1 MGVLDKIF
9 GSKNQKILKKVQPL
23 VRAING
29 LEEDYSRL
37 QDEDLKNKRNGFIKR
52 HSEGESLDELLPEAF
67 AVVRE
72 VSKRQLGLR
81 HYDCQLVGG
90 VALHNCQIAE
100 MATGEG
106 KTLVATLP
114 SYLNSLT
121 ERKVVLV
128 TVNDYLAKRDAE
140 WMRPIYENLGLG
152 VSFITSGQDLNER
165 KEAYKADVIY
175 ATNNELGF
183 DFLRNNMVVNTEDR
197 VMNDYYFAI
206 IDEVDSILID
216 EARTP
221 LVISGPTE
229 NTADTYQKISK
240 FIPKLNEQVSE
251 ENEEGE
257 SRTVKEGHFIIEEKS
272 KQIELTDSGHDY
284 IEQLLKDSNM
294 LQQDQSLYSSGNL
307 RMLHFIQSSLRAHFL
322 FNKDV
327 DYMVQENQ
335 VVLIDENTGR
345 AMPGRRLADGLHQA
359 IEQKEN
365 VPIQM
370 ESQTLASCTFQNYF
384 RQFEKL
390 SGMTGTAS
398 TEAEEFAEIYG
409 LNVVE
414 IPTNEKMI
422 RDDQN
427 DKVYLTEKEKY
438 KAVVKEIQTYKEKGN
453 PVLVGTASLESSEML
468 SGLLNKINIDHQV
481 LNAKNHAKEAQI
493 ISQAGKPGVV
503 TIATNMAG
511 RGTDIV
517 LGGNWEA
524 EYEKLGNE
532 DESKKKALKKNWDNL
547 NEKVL
552 SAGGLHV
559 IGTERNESRRM
570 DNQLRG
576 RSGRQGDPGS
586 SRFYISLEDSLM
598 RIFASDQFKN
608 IMQRV
613 GLEDGEAIEHRM
625 LSGAIERAQKRV
637 EGRNFDIRKLLLEYD
652 DMANEQRQIIYSQ
665 RNSILESDVITDLVE
680 SMRETVIADEIDS
693 AAQGELEPHEW
704 DTDGMYPL
712 DSISKYYP
720 HDLIYENTGEMGSV
734 SGTDYEVSYSAKAYK
749 TLTIRSENRSN
760 QTWAHAKIG
769 RFRIFGYKLRRL
781 LINEVST
788 GSAKIAIGYPRKP
801 MLLDSSL
808 YDYTSNRVVNDLY
821 VGTGLDISYDFTQN
835 TLTPQI
841 GSADFHTTGWSTAW
855 QNNISFVEQD
865 LFLLNDT
872 IRNNINFGQN
882 QNQTSD
888 SFIFEL
894 IKKTNLE
901 KFVKDSQ
908 NGLDTMIVEN
918 GRNLSGGQKQRICL
932 ARALFKKSKILLLD
946 EPTSALDEENKNFF
960 FQFLKE
966 IKKEI
971 TVIIISHDISSL
983 RNICDKI
990 YQIKDKKVQ
999 LVNEQN

>member
-322 FNKDV
+322 FKKDV

-427 DKVYLTEKEKY
+427 DQVYLTEKEKY
-438 KAVVKEIQTYKEKGN
+438 KAVVNEIQAYKEKGN

-468 SGLLNKINIDHQV
+468 SGLLNQINIDHQV

-693 AAQGELEPHEW
+693 AAQGELDPHEW
-704 DTDGMYPL
+704 DIDPL
-712 DSISKYYP
+712 EASIFNIFGFQIPIKEWVK
-720 HDLIYENTGEMGSV
+720 ENPNITTEEVQNRLV
-734 SGTDYEVSYSAKAYK
+734 SITVDAYK
-749 TLTIRSENRSN
+749 NKGQSIGPVMKDFEKQILLQIIDASWKDHLAEVDALRQGIGLRSYGAKNPKLEFRRESFELFESLLDKIRLEGIRFLSRVEIELEDSGELNLPKQDQKQTLDHQDPQSALAMPQRESN
-760 QTWAHAKIG
+760 QENNQSQASG
-769 RFRIFGYKLRRL
+769 NRRLRRA
-781 LINEVST
+781 E
-788 GSAKIAIGYPRKP
+788 AK
-801 MLLDSSL
+801 
-808 YDYTSNRVVNDLY
+808 
-821 VGTGLDISYDFTQN
+821 
-835 TLTPQI
+835 
-841 GSADFHTTGWSTAW
+841 
-855 QNNISFVEQD
+855 
-865 LFLLNDT
+865 
-872 IRNNINFGQN
+872 
-882 QNQTSD
+882 
-888 SFIFEL
+888 
-894 IKKTNLE
+894 
-901 KFVKDSQ
+901 
-908 NGLDTMIVEN
+908 
-918 GRNLSGGQKQRICL
+918 L
-932 ARALFKKSKILLLD
+932 ARKNAKKK
-946 EPTSALDEENKNFF
+946 
-960 FQFLKE
+960 
-966 IKKEI
+966 
-971 TVIIISHDISSL
+971 
-983 RNICDKI
+983 
-990 YQIKDKKVQ
+990 
-999 LVNEQN
+999 

>member
-240 FIPKLNEQVSE
+240 FIPKLNEQTSE

-257 SRTVKEGHFIIEEKS
+257 SKTIKEGHFIIEEKS

-284 IEQLLKDSNM
+284 IEQLLKESNM

-322 FNKDV
+322 FKKDV

-427 DKVYLTEKEKY
+427 DQVYLTEKEKY
-438 KAVVKEIQTYKEKGN
+438 KAVVNERQAYKEKGN

-468 SGLLNKINIDHQV
+468 SGLLNQINIDHQV

-532 DESKKKALKKNWDNL
+532 DESKKKALKENWDNL

-693 AAQGELEPHEW
+693 AAQGELDPHEW
-704 DTDGMYPL
+704 DIDPL
-712 DSISKYYP
+712 EASIFNIFGFQIPIKEWVK
-720 HDLIYENTGEMGSV
+720 ENPNITTEEVQNRLV
-734 SGTDYEVSYSAKAYK
+734 SITVDAYK
-749 TLTIRSENRSN
+749 NKGQS
-760 QTWAHAKIG
+760 IG
-769 RFRIFGYKLRRL
+769 PVMK
-781 LINEVST
+781 
-788 GSAKIAIGYPRKP
+788 
-801 MLLDSSL
+801 
-808 YDYTSNRVVNDLY
+808 
-821 VGTGLDISYDFTQN
+821 DF
-835 TLTPQI
+835 
-841 GSADFHTTGWSTAW
+841 
-855 QNNISFVEQD
+855 
-865 LFLLNDT
+865 
-872 IRNNINFGQN
+872 
-882 QNQTSD
+882 
-888 SFIFEL
+888 
-894 IKKTNLE
+894 E
-901 KFVKDSQ
+901 KQ
-908 NGLDTMIVEN
+908 
-918 GRNLSGGQKQRICL
+918 
-932 ARALFKKSKILLLD
+932 ILLQIIDASWKDHLAEVD
-946 EPTSALDEENKNFF
+946 ALRQGIGLRSYGAKNPK
-960 FQFLKE
+960 LE
-966 IKKEI
+966 ILI
-971 TVIIISHDISSL
+971 
-983 RNICDKI
+983 
-990 YQIKDKKVQ
+990 
-999 LVNEQN
+999 

>member
-1 MGVLDKIF
+1 MGVLDRIF
-9 GSKNQKILKKVQPL
+9 GSKNQKILRKVQPL
-23 VRAING
+23 VKAINE
-29 LEEDYSRL
+29 LEDGFSRL
-37 QDEDLKNKRNGFIKR
+37 EDADLKRKRFEFIER
-52 HSEGESLDELLPEAF
+52 HSKGESLDDLLPEAF
-67 AVVRE
+67 ATVRE

-114 SYLNSLT
+114 SYLNSIT
-121 ERKVVLV
+121 KRKVILV

-140 WMRPIYENLGLG
+140 WMKPIYENLDIK
-152 VSFITSGQDLNER
+152 VSFITSGQDIEDR
-165 KEAYKADVIY
+165 KDAYKADVIY

-221 LVISGPTE
+221 LVISGPAE
-229 NTADTYQKISK
+229 NTAEVYQKISR
-240 FIPKLNEQVSE
+240 FIPKLNQQILE
-251 ENEEGE
+251 EDEEGE
-257 SRTVKEGHFIIEEKS
+257 SKTIQEGHFLIDERS

-284 IEQLLKDSNM
+284 IEQLLKESNM
-294 LQQDQSLYSSGNL
+294 LQEDQSLYSSGNL
-307 RMLHFIQSSLRAHFL
+307 RLLHFIQSSLRAHFL

-327 DYMVQENQ
+327 DYMVQNNQ

-365 VPIQM
+365 VPIQV

-384 RQFEKL
+384 RQYEKL

-427 DKVYLTEKEKY
+427 DKVYLTEIEKY
-438 KAVVKEIQTYKEKGN
+438 KAVVEEIETYKNKGN

-468 SGLLNKINIDHQV
+468 SGLLKKINIDHQV

-524 EYEKLGNE
+524 EYEKLGYE
-532 DESKKKALKKNWDNL
+532 EESKKIELESNWKNL
-547 NEKVL
+547 NEEVL

-586 SRFYISLEDSLM
+586 SRFYISLEDNLM

-637 EGRNFDIRKLLLEYD
+637 EGRNFDIRKVLLEYD
-652 DMANEQRQIIYSQ
+652 DMANEQRQIIYTQ
-665 RNSILESDVITDLVE
+665 RNSILESGEITELLD
-680 SMRETVIADEIDS
+680 SMRETVINDEIES
-693 AAQGELEPHEW
+693 TAQGGLEPPEW
-704 DTDGMYPL
+704 DIAPL
-712 DSISKYYP
+712 EASIFNIFGIQFGIKQLVQKNP
-720 HDLIYENTGEMGSV
+720 NITTEEVKDKLIS
-734 SGTDYEVSYSAKAYK
+734 DAFDAYK
-749 TLTIRSENRSN
+749 NKSQAIGPVMKDFEKQILLQIIDASWKDHLAEVDALRQGIGLRSYGAKNPKLEFRRESFELFESLLNKIRVEGIRFLSRVEIEIEDSGELNLPKQNQKQTLDHQSPQSALETPKPESKQEQSSGNR
-760 QTWAHAKIG
+760 
-769 RFRIFGYKLRRL
+769 RLRRA
-781 LINEVST
+781 E
-788 GSAKIAIGYPRKP
+788 AK
-801 MLLDSSL
+801 
-808 YDYTSNRVVNDLY
+808 
-821 VGTGLDISYDFTQN
+821 
-835 TLTPQI
+835 
-841 GSADFHTTGWSTAW
+841 
-855 QNNISFVEQD
+855 
-865 LFLLNDT
+865 
-872 IRNNINFGQN
+872 
-882 QNQTSD
+882 
-888 SFIFEL
+888 
-894 IKKTNLE
+894 
-901 KFVKDSQ
+901 
-908 NGLDTMIVEN
+908 
-918 GRNLSGGQKQRICL
+918 L
-932 ARALFKKSKILLLD
+932 ARKNAKKK
-946 EPTSALDEENKNFF
+946 
-960 FQFLKE
+960 
-966 IKKEI
+966 
-971 TVIIISHDISSL
+971 
-983 RNICDKI
+983 
-990 YQIKDKKVQ
+990 
-999 LVNEQN
+999 

>member
-1 MGVLDKIF
+1 MGVLDRIF

-23 VRAING
+23 VKAINE
-29 LEEDYSRL
+29 LEDGFSRL
-37 QDEDLKNKRNGFIKR
+37 EDEDLKSKRIEFIER
-52 HSEGESLDELLPEAF
+52 HSKGESLDDLLPEAF
-67 AVVRE
+67 ATVRE

-114 SYLNSLT
+114 SYLNSIT
-121 ERKVVLV
+121 KRKVILV

-140 WMRPIYENLGLG
+140 WMKPIYENLDIK
-152 VSFITSGQDLNER
+152 VSFITSGQDIEDR
-165 KEAYKADVIY
+165 KDAYKADVIY

-221 LVISGPTE
+221 LVISGPSE
-229 NTADTYQKISK
+229 NTAEVYQKISR
-240 FIPKLNEQVSE
+240 FIPKLNQQILE
-251 ENEEGE
+251 EDEEGE
-257 SRTVKEGHFIIEEKS
+257 SKTIQEGHFLIDERS

-284 IEQLLKDSNM
+284 IEQLLKESNM
-294 LQQDQSLYSSGNL
+294 LQEDQSLYSSGNL
-307 RMLHFIQSSLRAHFL
+307 RLLHFIQSSLRAHFL

-327 DYMVQENQ
+327 DYMVQNNQ

-365 VPIQM
+365 VPIQV

-384 RQFEKL
+384 RQYEKL

-427 DKVYLTEKEKY
+427 DKVYLTEIEKY
-438 KAVVKEIQTYKEKGN
+438 KAVVEEIETYKNKGN

-468 SGLLNKINIDHQV
+468 SGLLKKINIDHQV

-524 EYEKLGNE
+524 EYEKLGYE
-532 DESKKKALKKNWDNL
+532 EESKKIELESNWKNL

-586 SRFYISLEDSLM
+586 SRFYISLEDNLM

-637 EGRNFDIRKLLLEYD
+637 EGRNFDIRKVLLEYD
-652 DMANEQRQIIYSQ
+652 DMANEQRQIIYTQ
-665 RNSILESDVITDLVE
+665 RNSILESGEITELLD
-680 SMRETVIADEIDS
+680 SMRETVINDEIES
-693 AAQGELEPHEW
+693 TAQGGLEPPEW
-704 DTDGMYPL
+704 DIAPL
-712 DSISKYYP
+712 EASIFNIFGIQFGLKQLVQKNP
-720 HDLIYENTGEMGSV
+720 NITTEEVKDKLIS
-734 SGTDYEVSYSAKAYK
+734 DAFDAYK
-749 TLTIRSENRSN
+749 NKSQAIGPVMKDFEKQILLQIIDASWKDHLAEVDALRQGIGLRSYGAKNPKLEFRRESFELFESLLNKIRVEGIRFLSRVEIEIEDSGELNLPKQNQKQTLDHQSPQSALETPKPESKQEQSSGNR
-760 QTWAHAKIG
+760 
-769 RFRIFGYKLRRL
+769 RLRRA
-781 LINEVST
+781 E
-788 GSAKIAIGYPRKP
+788 AK
-801 MLLDSSL
+801 
-808 YDYTSNRVVNDLY
+808 
-821 VGTGLDISYDFTQN
+821 
-835 TLTPQI
+835 
-841 GSADFHTTGWSTAW
+841 
-855 QNNISFVEQD
+855 
-865 LFLLNDT
+865 
-872 IRNNINFGQN
+872 
-882 QNQTSD
+882 
-888 SFIFEL
+888 
-894 IKKTNLE
+894 
-901 KFVKDSQ
+901 
-908 NGLDTMIVEN
+908 
-918 GRNLSGGQKQRICL
+918 L
-932 ARALFKKSKILLLD
+932 ARKNAKKK
-946 EPTSALDEENKNFF
+946 
-960 FQFLKE
+960 
-966 IKKEI
+966 
-971 TVIIISHDISSL
+971 
-983 RNICDKI
+983 
-990 YQIKDKKVQ
+990 
-999 LVNEQN
+999 